1 MAIGRITGQMLS
13 STLNRD
19 STSLKFSTAGET
31 NLLFLDAANDRIG
44 VGTASPAY
52 TLDVTGTARVT
63 SNLRIEGNLETVGT
77 TTTIETAN
85 VSVEDPLLELN
96 RAGSGA
102 DIDAG
107 IYLNR
112 GEGSNAAAFY
122 WNEGTDKFHAVTT
135 ASAASATSVT
145 DTAYVD
151 LVSGGL
157 DIATSDSAN
166 ALEISQSSGTTT
178 IDAPTSDTDII
189 FTVNDG
195 GSADTEVFRI
205 DGSESS
211 LLMAS
216 GKAIQF
222 ADSGES
228 ISGDGSDLTIA
239 SGGVINLNATSTI
252 AANSKRIT
260 SVADP
265 VGDQDAAT
273 KAYVTAAISAGA
285 DNITEGD
292 SKVEVVDAGDSTNA
306 VVNVV
311 INNKTVATFG
321 EENDGKLNATLGGID
336 INDNVISTQSNA
348 DIDLQANG
356 TGAVTITS
364 DTGLKIGA
372 GDDFTITL
380 SSDDVTIA
388 QATQDKDI
396 IFSAN
401 TGGTPAEVFRVDGS
415 ASAVLFASG
424 KELQFADTGEK
435 ISGDGTDLTVASGAD
450 INLTATADVNIPA
463 NVGLTFAADDAD
475 KIESDDTNLTITTGG
490 NLNLTANAGSGTVAV
505 SGNMTVT
512 GDLQVSGTTT
522 YIDTTNLLVEDPL
535 ILLSK
540 NNSGGADVDAG
551 FIIERG
557 SAGNNAAFY
566 WNEGDDTFKA
576 VTTTS
581 GHDATAVTDTALA
594 GIIAGKLTADNLELD
609 GNTISTSSGDII
621 LGADLDTSGQRIK
634 TTESN
639 ADILLD
645 PAGSGSV
652 NVVGAI
658 VSNVGT
664 PSASTDAATK
674 GYVDT
679 EVSNAKPSKIVN
691 LDSEVRVEDG
701 TGVTVTLDSTEI
713 AQFRTDIAL
722 DLGGASDAVVLPK
735 GNTAARPT
743 AETGIVRFNTET
755 GELETCRDGSTFEN
769 IAVVSS
775 VTPPIVKD
783 TATGDGSTTTF
794 ASFFSTAPADENNVI
809 VVVDNV
815 IQQPDVNYTISGTSI
830 VFDQAP
836 HSGAAIFSL
845 AGFDNGS
852 TVAPAFTALNTDL
865 IPAQNNT
872 YDVGSSSK
880 KWKEGFFVTVSA
892 TYADVAERYAAD
904 TEITPGTVVQL
915 GGAQEV
921 TVTSDE
927 ATDEVFGVVSAR
939 PGFGLNKEAGTDQTH
954 PWIAQVGRVDVK
966 VKGTVN
972 KGDRLIASST
982 PGIARAATKAECT
995 AFNVI
1000 GRALETKTTSGV
1012 GLVLTSVRVSH

>member
-13 STLNRD
+13 STLNRE
-19 STSLKFSTAGET
+19 STNLKFSTAGET
-31 NLLFLDAANDRIG
+31 NLLFLDASNDR
-44 VGTASPAY
+44 VGIATASPAY

-63 SNLRIEGNLETVGT
+63 SNLRIEGNLDVQGT
-77 TTTIETAN
+77 QTTFETAN
-85 VSVEDPLLELN
+85 VAVEDPLLELN
-96 RAGSGA
+96 RNGSGA

-107 IYLNR
+107 IFINR
-112 GEGSNAAAFY
+112 GSNNAAAFY
-122 WNEGTDKFHAVTT
+122 FNEGTDKFHAVTT
-135 ASAASATSVT
+135 ASGANATSVT
-145 DTAYVD
+145 DTAYQD
-151 LVSGGL
+151 IVSGGL
-157 DIATSDSAN
+157 DIATDASSN
-166 ALEISQSSGTTT
+166 ALEISQSSG
-178 IDAPTSDTDII
+178 DAKITAATADKDVI
-189 FTVNDG
+189 FEVTDG
-195 GSADTEVFRI
+195 GTGAYEVFRVQNNS
-205 DGSESS
+205 GSGIVKLVSGAS
-211 LLMAS
+211 L
-216 GKAIQF
+216 QF

-239 SGGVINLNATSTI
+239 SGGVINLNATTTI
-252 AANSKRIT
+252 SANSKRIT
-260 SVADP
+260 NIADP
-265 VGDQDAAT
+265 SGDQDAAT
-273 KAYVTAAISAGA
+273 KGYVTAQISAGA

-292 SKVEVVDAGDSTNA
+292 SKVEVVDAGDSTQA

-311 INNKTVATFG
+311 INDKTIATFG
-321 EENDGKLNATLGGID
+321 EENDGKSNISLGGID
-336 INDNVISTQSNA
+336 FNDNVISTQSNA

-356 TGAVTITS
+356 TGKVTITS
-364 DTGLKIGA
+364 DTGLTVGA
-372 GDDFTITL
+372 GDDFAVTV
-380 SSDDVTIA
+380 SSDDVLLT
-388 QATQDKDI
+388 QATADKDI
-396 IFSAN
+396 IFQA
-401 TGGTPAEVFRVDGS
+401 TDGGTGTFEVFRVLPESGAGAIKLVSS
-415 ASAVLFASG
+415 AS
-424 KELQFADTGEK
+424 LQFADSGEK
-435 ISGDGTDLTVASGAD
+435 ISGDGTDLTINSGAD
-450 INLTATADVNIPA
+450 INLTATADVNLPS
-463 NVGLTFAADDAD
+463 NVGLTFGSDAF
-475 KIESDDTNLTITTGG
+475 KIEANGTDLTLSSS
-490 NLNLTANAGSGTVAV
+490 NNVAV
-505 SGNMTVT
+505 SGNMTVS

-551 FIIERG
+551 ILIERG

-581 GHDATAVTDTALA
+581 GHDATTVTDTALA

-609 GNTISTSSGDII
+609 GNTITASTGNII
-621 LGADLDTSGQRIK
+621 LGSDVDTSGQRIV

-645 PAGSGSV
+645 PSGTGTV

-701 TGVTVTLDSTEI
+701 TGITVTLDSTEI

-722 DLGGASDAVVLPK
+722 DLGAASDAIVIPK

-743 AETGIVRFNTET
+743 AETGLLRFNSET

-769 IAVVSS
+769 IAVVSAE
-775 VTPPIVKD
+775 TPPIVKD
-783 TATGDGSTTTF
+783 TATGDGSTTSF
-794 ASFFSTAPADENNVI
+794 ASFFTTAPADENNVI

-815 IQQPDVNYTISGTSI
+815 IQQPDVNYTISGTTLT
-830 VFDQAP
+830 FDQAP
-836 HSGAAIFSL
+836 HSGAAIFAL

-852 TVAPAFTALNTDL
+852 TVAPAFTALNSDL

-904 TEITPGTVVQL
+904 TEITAGTVVQL